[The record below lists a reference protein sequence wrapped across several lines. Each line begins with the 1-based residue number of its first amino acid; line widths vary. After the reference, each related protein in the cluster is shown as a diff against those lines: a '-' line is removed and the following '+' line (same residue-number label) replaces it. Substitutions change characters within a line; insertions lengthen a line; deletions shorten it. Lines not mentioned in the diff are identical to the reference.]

1 MSDSALVWE
10 GTLGPSA
17 RFVVSGLNLSSVW
30 TSPAQPEPVAGFL
43 FGKLLSYA
51 VAEALDLVAIAT
63 KSSSTNV
70 TDAHVTDAS
79 IALDLSGK
87 IETTNNGFCA
97 AGKEQACQLPTVPS
111 GVCNANFEIVM
122 EAHLDH
128 DAVVDAVH
136 PRLASPGAHNSTD
149 LLTNTPTRPQIL
161 SISDRTEHFHQC
173 FCV

>member
-51 VAEALDLVAIAT
+51 VAEAAAIAT

-70 TDAHVTDAS
+70 TDAHVTDAP
-79 IALDLSGK
+79 IAVDLMSGK

-97 AGKEQACQLPTVPS
+97 AGKEQACQLPAVPS

-136 PRLASPGAHNSTD
+136 PRLSLPGAHNNSTD
-149 LLTNTPTRPQIL
+149 LLTNTPTRLQIL
-161 SISDRTEHFHQC
+161 SISDRTEHLHQC
-173 FCV
+173 LCV